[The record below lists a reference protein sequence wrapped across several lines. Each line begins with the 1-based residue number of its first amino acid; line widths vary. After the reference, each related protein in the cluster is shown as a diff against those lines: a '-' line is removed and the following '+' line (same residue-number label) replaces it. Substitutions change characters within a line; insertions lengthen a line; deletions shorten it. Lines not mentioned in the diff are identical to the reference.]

1 MGRKLEP
8 IYTEEMSKI
17 PTDTEYPCVTCSRL
31 KSDGNCSNSTP
42 CLKWQSWFGEAWRLV
57 TDRLKQEDTP

>member
-8 IYTEEMSKI
+8 ILTAEMAKM

-31 KSDGNCSNSTP
+31 KSDGNCMNGVL
-42 CLKWQSWFGEAWRLV
+42 CLRWRKWFGEAWQIV
-57 TDRLKQEDTP
+57 TKPIKEYKP